1 VRLILNIMGKRI
13 HSIQSKTCWR
23 RWDLLK
29 N

>member
-1 VRLILNIMGKRI
+1 MGKRI